1 MYSIVSFVSLIVRQF
16 LLPNPYLNYFPDK
29 NIAELFNIIAGGAI
43 LHFLSFWITGIY
55 YSKGDAPTLGS
66 ISYLFWY
73 IINTAIITL
82 AGCLIKNIYLLI
94 FSLIVIYLIIVII
107 IIKISNKFNF

>member
-1 MYSIVSFVSLIVRQF
+1 MYSIASFVSLIVRQF

-43 LHFLSFWITGIY
+43 LHFLSFGITGIY

-94 FSLIVIYLIIVII
+94 FSLIVIYLIIFII

>member
-1 MYSIVSFVSLIVRQF
+1 MYSIVSFISLIVRQF
-16 LLPNPYLNYFPDK
+16 LLPNPYLNYFSDK

-82 AGCLIKNIYLLI
+82 VGSLIKNIYLLI
-94 FSLIVIYLIIVII
+94 LSLVIIYLIIFVVIS
-107 IIKISNKFNF
+107 KFFSKFNL